1 MAESPPAA
9 FPDRVL
15 ITGASSG
22 LGAAFAVAC
31 ARPGVTLFLGG
42 RDAPRLG
49 LVADAVREKGAEA
62 AIAVVDVR
70 DAAAT
75 AAWIAG
81 AAPLGLVLANAGISA
96 GTGRGQAESAAQAR
110 AIFATNLDG
119 VLNTALPAA
128 EAMRGQQA
136 GADGIRGRIGVV
148 ASIAAFVPAPGAP
161 AYCASKAAV
170 DTWAVAAAP
179 VWRREGVVLSSI
191 CPGYVKTPM
200 TAANRFPMPG
210 LMEADR
216 AAAIMLKGMLG
227 NRERIAFP
235 WWLAAAARLVG
246 LLPAPVATALLG
258 TQEGKAPA
266 G

>member
-1 MAESPPAA
+1 MAESSRPPLC
-9 FPDRVL
+9 DRVL

-22 LGAAFAVAC
+22 LGAALAVAC
-31 ARPGVTLFLGG
+31 ARPGATLFLGG
-42 RDAPRLG
+42 RDAARLG
-49 LVADAVREKGAEA
+49 LVADAVREKGAAA
-62 AIAVVDVR
+62 AIALVDVR
-70 DAAAT
+70 DSDAM
-75 AAWIAG
+75 AAWIEG
-81 AAPLGLVLANAGISA
+81 AAPLDLVFANAGISA
-96 GTGRGQAESAAQAR
+96 GTGSGETETAAQTR

-128 EAMRGQQA
+128 AAMRRQKPGP
-136 GADGIRGRIGVV
+136 DGIRGRIGVV

-161 AYCASKAAV
+161 SYCASKAAV
-170 DTWAVAAAP
+170 DAWAVATAP
-179 VWRREGVVLSSI
+179 LWRREGIVLTSL
-191 CPGYVKTPM
+191 CPGYVRTPM

-216 AAAIMLKGMLG
+216 AAAIMLAAVFSDRK
-227 NRERIAFP
+227 RKAFP

-266 G
+266 R